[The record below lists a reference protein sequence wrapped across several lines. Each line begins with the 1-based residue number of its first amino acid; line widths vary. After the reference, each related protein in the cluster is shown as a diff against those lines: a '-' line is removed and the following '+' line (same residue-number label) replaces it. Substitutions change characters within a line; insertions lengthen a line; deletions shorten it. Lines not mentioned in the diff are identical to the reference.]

1 MDDLLLEVRKARE
14 AYAREFNFDLQAIH
28 RDLKAAEK
36 LGGRKVVSLSRRR
49 PFFANLTDAPALP
62 AEQNGSLDSNG
73 K

>member
-36 LGGRKVVSLSRRR
+36 VGGRKVVSLPPRR
-49 PFFANLTDAPALP
+49 PFLANVTVVPTLLT
-62 AEQNGSLDSNG
+62 EQN
-73 K
+73 